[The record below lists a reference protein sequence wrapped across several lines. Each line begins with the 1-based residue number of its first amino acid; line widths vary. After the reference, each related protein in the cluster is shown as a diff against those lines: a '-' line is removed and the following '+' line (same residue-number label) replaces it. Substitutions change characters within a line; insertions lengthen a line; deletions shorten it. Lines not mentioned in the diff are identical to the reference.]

1 MSITPARINLRVYQG
16 STFKETF
23 RWESQTKAYV
33 SISNIS
39 KEAPCVITTSSI
51 HSIPAGWRFRVTDVL
66 GMNQINQPSEDQFYL
81 ANSVTNNTITI
92 NNLNSSNFNTY
103 TSGGT
108 ISYNVPVGLNNF
120 TGLFQMRENINSP
133 TVLKQLT
140 SAPGQGIVI
149 DNTNKIITIT
159 ISAAD
164 TTTFDFSSAVY
175 GLELTSGSGEV
186 FPLITGTISLVKEIV
201 R

>member
-1 MSITPARINLRVYQG
+1 MSITPARINLKIYQG

-33 SISNIS
+33 PISNIS
-39 KEAPCVITTSSI
+39 KAAPCVITTSST
-51 HSIPAGWRFRVTDVL
+51 HNIPSGWRFRVTDVA
-66 GMNQINQPSEDQFYL
+66 GMNQINQSSEDQFYL
-81 ANSVTNNTITI
+81 ANTVTSNTITI
-92 NNLNSSNFNTY
+92 NELNSTNYTAY

-108 ISYNVPVGLNNF
+108 ISYNVPVSLANF
-120 TGLFQMRENINSP
+120 SALFQMRENINS
-133 TVLKQLT
+133 TSVLKQLT

-149 DNTNKIITIT
+149 DNNNKIITINIT
-159 ISAAD
+159 AAD
-164 TTTFDFSSAVY
+164 TTNFNFASAVY
-175 GLELTSGSGEV
+175 GLELTSGTGEV

>member
-1 MSITPARINLRVYQG
+1 MSITPARINLRIYQG

-33 SISNIS
+33 PISNIS
-39 KEAPCVITTSSI
+39 KAAPCVITTSNT
-51 HSIPAGWRFRVTDVL
+51 HNIPTGWRFRVTDVV
-66 GMNQINQPSEDQFYL
+66 GMNQINQTSEDQFYL
-81 ANSVTNNTITI
+81 ANSVTSNTITI
-92 NNLNSSNFNTY
+92 NALNSSNFNTY

-108 ISYNVPVGLNNF
+108 ISYNVPVGLANF
-120 TGLFQMRENINSP
+120 TGLFQMRENINST

-140 SAPGQGIVI
+140 SAPNQGIVI

-175 GLELTSGSGEV
+175 GLELTSGTGEV